1 MKNPLLIVGLM
12 VAVAAGV
19 VGAVIVLGN
28 NAGQDQSKNVAGQ
41 DVSKVIAD
49 LEPSSPAAENTDD
62 RPVASNTGPWPTFV
76 AEKTQFNF
84 GRMAVNSKN
93 QHTFAIRNDGDAD
106 LLLKTGKSTCKCT
119 TFAVDSSVVKPGEET
134 KLVINWKAGEV
145 ADREFHHGGDVYT
158 NDPKRPQINF
168 GVNGAIE
175 MPVEVL
181 PSVWNIGRVNQ
192 DRTGTLQAAI
202 GSKLTDQFELEH
214 VAGPSG
220 KVNVKLTPM
229 TAAELAPNGW
239 LKAYRID
246 LELAADIPP
255 GKFDEEVRF
264 NIRGIE
270 DLEFVR
276 APLTARKYGSFILQ
290 PLEGALFVPDKL
302 LLQLGQFPAAEGR
315 SAKIL
320 VIVDEKN
327 MSEPLQLGRIEA
339 DPPFITARLEP
350 LGAPTG
356 TVHRYALEIAVP
368 PGRPRTQTTDSK
380 RGRITI
386 PTNHS
391 TKESI
396 FVEVVMHSH

>member
-28 NAGQDQSKNVAGQ
+28 HARQDLRDKVAGQ
-41 DVSKVIAD
+41 DVSTVIAE
-49 LEPSSPAAENTDD
+49 LEPSSAGAEKSDD
-62 RPVASNTGPWPTFV
+62 RPVASTTGPWPTAV
-76 AEKTQFNF
+76 AEKTHFNF
-84 GRMAVNSKN
+84 GRMAVNSEN
-93 QHTFAIRNDGDAD
+93 QHTFVIRNDGDAD

-119 TFAVDSSVVKPGEET
+119 TFAVDSTVVEPGEQT
-134 KLVINWKAGEV
+134 QLVIRWKAGEV
-145 ADREFHHGGDVYT
+145 AEREFHHGGDVYT
-158 NDPKRPQINF
+158 NDPKSPQINF

-175 MPVEVL
+175 MPVEIL
-181 PSVWNIGRVNQ
+181 PNIWNIGRVNQ
-192 DRTGTLQAAI
+192 DMTGTLRAAI
-202 GSKLTDQFELEH
+202 GSKLTDQFELH
-214 VAGPSG
+214 PVASPSG
-220 KVNVKLTPM
+220 KVSVKLTPM
-229 TAAELAPNGW
+229 SPAERAPNGW
-239 LKAYRID
+239 LKAYRVD
-246 LELAADIPP
+246 VEVAADIPP

-264 NIRGIE
+264 NISGIE

-276 APLTARKYGSFILQ
+276 ASLSARKYGSFILQ

-327 MSEPLQLGRIEA
+327 MSEPLQIGKIEA
-339 DPPFITARLEP
+339 DPPFITAKLEP

-356 TVHRYALEIAVP
+356 TVHRYVLEISVP
-368 PGRPRTQTTDSK
+368 PGRPRTQMTDVK

-386 PTNHS
+386 PTNHP

-396 FVEVVMHSH
+396 FIEIVMHSH